1 MVFELIA
8 VIVAGFAAA
17 GVVLIVNHLTGGR
30 LPRWM
35 MPVGAGAAM
44 IAMTIYSEYAWFE
57 RTQSALPEHV
67 VVARTVED
75 RAVYRP
81 WTYVVSYVDRFIAVD
96 RASIRRNDAAPGQ
109 IMVDLLVF
117 GRWAPVRS
125 VPILMDCDNPRRADL
140 VDEVQFDA
148 DGRVANAD
156 WRVLDREDQLFQ
168 TICEPGDSP

>member
-17 GVVLIVNHLTGGR
+17 GVVLMVNHLTGGR
-30 LPRWM
+30 LPRWLT
-35 MPVGAGAAM
+35 PVGAGAAM
-44 IAMTIYSEYAWFE
+44 LAMTIYSEYAWFD
-57 RTQSALPEHV
+57 RTRSALPGDV

-81 WTYVVSYVDRFIAVD
+81 WTYAVPYVDRFIAVD

-117 GRWAPVRS
+117 GRWAPVRR
-125 VPILMDCDNPRRADL
+125 VPVLMDCDTPRRADL

-148 DGRVANAD
+148 DGRVTNAD
-156 WRVLDREDQLFQ
+156 WRALDSDDQVFR
-168 TICEPGDSP
+168 TVCEP